1 MTNEDKR
8 LERLVATVE
17 NVCNSLAEVTVE
29 LRATNE
35 SVNKMSLDLALM
47 GQTVDNHGKEIFAGD
62 NSSRIRTLEM
72 QMRGVFALGGFIA
85 LTLGGNLLA
94 ILSHSLFGF
103 GVGK

>member
-1 MTNEDKR
+1 M
-8 LERLVATVE
+8 ERLVVTVE
-17 NVCNSLAEVTVE
+17 NVCSNLAEATVE

-35 SVNKMSLDLALM
+35 SVNRMSLDLALM
-47 GQTVDNHGKEIFAGD
+47 GQKVDNHGKEIFTAE